1 MSLFTG
7 RRDSSGYGK
16 KQKKREMCENTGRGY
31 GV

>member
-1 MSLFTG
+1 MSLFTV

-16 KQKKREMCENTGRGY
+16 KNKMGEKCENTGRSY

>member
-7 RRDSSGYGK
+7 RRDSSGYSK
-16 KQKKREMCENTGRGY
+16 KEKKGEKCENTGRGY

>member
-7 RRDSSGYGK
+7 RRDSSGYSK
-16 KQKKREMCENTGRGY
+16 KYEKGEMCENTGRGY